1 LKVRVKLFSTGP
13 TCRAPTPPSRPVP
26 VPNGMMGSWWWWQIL
41 ARALT
46 SSTDR
51 GNTTTSGG
59 RHLTWQEKTNKK
71 QEYVNTK

>member
-1 LKVRVKLFSTGP
+1 
-13 TCRAPTPPSRPVP
+13 
-26 VPNGMMGSWWWWQIL
+26 MMGSWWWWQIL

-59 RHLTWQEKTNKK
+59 RHLTWQDKNKQKTGICKYQVICKSILN
-71 QEYVNTK
+71 VI